1 MKRYSGLA
9 VFALV
14 ALAMVACESKTS
26 LSRSKAV
33 HLIQASKQFAE
44 IAGDI
49 RLTDAEIKRG
59 TEEGYWAAAN
69 SGFFI
74 FGEGPSLNF
83 TAKGK
88 QVFES
93 FANQSGGTPPR
104 GVYEALKPIVT
115 EVTGIADTG
124 QNEKGVNF
132 NWSVDSNKLPP
143 DIRPILKDH
152 PARAG
157 VAVFTLYDDGWR
169 LEQIASH

>member
-9 VFALV
+9 ILALV
-14 ALAMVACESKTS
+14 VFAMVACESKTS
-26 LSRSKAV
+26 LSRSKAM
-33 HLIQASKQFAE
+33 HLIQGSKQFSE
-44 IAGDI
+44 IASDI

-59 TEEGYWAAAN
+59 TEQGYWGAAN
-69 SGFFI
+69 SGVFI

-93 FANQSGGTPPR
+93 FAKQSGGTPPR
-104 GVYEALKPIVT
+104 WINEALKPLVT

-124 QNEKGVNF
+124 QNEKTVNF
-132 NWSVDSNKLPP
+132 NWSVDSSKLPP
-143 DIRPILKDH
+143 DIRPIFKDH
-152 PARAG
+152 PAKAG

-169 LEQIASH
+169 LEQMGAH